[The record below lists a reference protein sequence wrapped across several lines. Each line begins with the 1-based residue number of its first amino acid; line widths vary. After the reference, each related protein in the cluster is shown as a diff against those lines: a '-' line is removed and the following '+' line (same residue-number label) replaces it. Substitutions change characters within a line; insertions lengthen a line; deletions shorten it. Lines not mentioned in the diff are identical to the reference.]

1 MGYYTGSGVISGGGE
16 KHSTLR
22 TFAILGGGSFKV
34 VQKNVY
40 STTRK
45 SGVSL
50 ATAQTAHSSEN
61 LTNVNGGS
69 GMYAWIVFD
78 ANGTRTTPT
87 YSKIGDS
94 NLYELNILNETLSSS
109 TKQA

>member
-1 MGYYTGSGVISGGGE
+1 MGYYTGQGTVVSGGE
-16 KHSTLR
+16 KNTTLR

-34 VQKNVY
+34 NQKNVF

-50 ATAQTAHSSEN
+50 ATAQSTHVADN
-61 LTNVNGGS
+61 LSNVSGGS
-69 GMYAWIVFD
+69 GDKAWIVFD
-78 ANGTRTTPT
+78 AQGTRSTPS
-87 YSKIGDS
+87 YSRIGDS
-94 NLYELNILNETLSSS
+94 NLYELDVLNETLTAT